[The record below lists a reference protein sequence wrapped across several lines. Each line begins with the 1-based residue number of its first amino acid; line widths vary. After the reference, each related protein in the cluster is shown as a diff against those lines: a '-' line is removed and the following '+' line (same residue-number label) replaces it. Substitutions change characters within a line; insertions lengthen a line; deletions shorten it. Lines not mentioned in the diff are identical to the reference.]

1 MVDEVDKTEA
11 AAWVAR
17 LRWAVAATAVIA
29 ATAWV
34 ITTRDGL
41 FSRDPNQI
49 ATHVAEVRELTLP
62 DGSQVTVGA
71 QSRLEYEFTPR
82 ARRVTMDDG
91 DAFFSVAKDA
101 TRPFFVV
108 IDGVQIKAVGTQ
120 FEVRERVEGVSVAVV
135 EGDVEVSRPE
145 SGEAQIVR
153 LHRGESVIA
162 DYAAVDPI
170 HNVSPDDVG
179 AWRAGRLV
187 YDNVELRDV
196 VADANRYI
204 NAKIII
210 QDPELATERITT
222 SLRTTQV
229 EGMLE
234 TLQRALPLSA
244 DRQPNGDIVL
254 RARR

>member
-1 MVDEVDKTEA
+1 
-11 AAWVAR
+11 
-17 LRWAVAATAVIA
+17 
-29 ATAWV
+29 
-34 ITTRDGL
+34 
-41 FSRDPNQI
+41 
-49 ATHVAEVRELTLP
+49 
-62 DGSQVTVGA
+62 
-71 QSRLEYEFTPR
+71 
-82 ARRVTMDDG
+82 MDDG
-91 DAFFSVAKDA
+91 DAFFSVAKDV

-108 IDGVQIKAVGTQ
+108 IDGVQIEAVGTQ
-120 FEVRERVEGVSVAVV
+120 FEVRERAEGVSVAVV

-162 DYAAVDPI
+162 DYAAVDPVR
-170 HNVSPDDVG
+170 NVSPDDVG

-222 SLRTTQV
+222 SFRTTQV

-234 TLQRALPLSA
+234 TLQSALPLSA

-254 RARR
+254 HARR